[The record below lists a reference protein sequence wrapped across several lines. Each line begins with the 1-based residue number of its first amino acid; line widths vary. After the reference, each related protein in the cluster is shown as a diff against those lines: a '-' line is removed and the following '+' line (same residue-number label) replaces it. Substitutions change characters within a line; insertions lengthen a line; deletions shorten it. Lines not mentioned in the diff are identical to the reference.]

1 LSFFFPLSIVIALG
15 AFGTIAFSFFRDRG
29 APGHLSFSFGILLLA
44 IQCLA
49 AGMIS
54 HTRTEAVAS
63 AWCHWSQLAQ
73 AFLPSVWLFFSL
85 KFSRGNH
92 EVYLRKWLFALAV
105 AVLVPLGSVFF
116 LQDSLFGAVRA
127 VASGWEFEIGL
138 GGFLLYTVVLL
149 FCALALMNLERTVRA
164 AVGTMRWRI
173 KFVIIAVAILLT
185 AKLYTSAQVLLTS
198 QHSVYLDLVNAAAL
212 LIASPLLIVGTLR
225 AGSFQVKVYPSERV
239 LQFSV
244 AGILVGGYLIVIG
257 LASKFFA
264 RSTVPELQGLQALI
278 LLLSIAGIALLL
290 LSERAR
296 DRFKRFISR
305 NFRRPFYDYRA
316 AWLSFTDKAASTFDP
331 QSFSQSVVSY
341 ISETLHVLSVSLWL
355 FDDEAS
361 NIRLAYS
368 TGFPNADNPHTES
381 LLPHLPALVQHLSA
395 HPYPFDVDRTDEPWA
410 PALAHLF
417 ADQFTEAGN
426 RVCVPL
432 LARNR
437 LLGLITLGDRVHAI
451 PLATEE
457 FELLK
462 CIGDQVASTL
472 LNIQLSNRL
481 VQAKEMEAF
490 QTIAAFFV
498 HDLKNTASTLN
509 LTLQNLPRHW
519 ENEQFRSD
527 ALRAISK
534 SVGHIH
540 DLIGRLTLFRQKLEL
555 HPQPTDLNKLLQ
567 SCIASFPPDLPV
579 DTEFSALPPIRAD
592 ATQLEKVFTNLILN
606 AREALRDHGAI
617 HVQTRAEN
625 GWTVITVSDNG
636 CGMTPE
642 FVNRCLFRP
651 FQTTKKGGIGIGMF
665 QTKAI
670 VDAHRGRIEV
680 DSQLGRGTTFRIL
693 LPAS

>member
-1 LSFFFPLSIVIALG
+1 VIALG
-15 AFGTIAFSFFRDRG
+15 ALGTVAFSIFRDRG
-29 APGHLSFSFGILLLA
+29 APGHLSFTLGIVLLA
-44 IQCLA
+44 FQCLA
-49 AGMIS
+49 GGLIS
-54 HTRTEAVAS
+54 HTES
-63 AWCHWSQLAQ
+63 ATMADSWRHWSLLAQ
-73 AFLPSVWLFFSL
+73 SLLPSVWLFFSL

-92 EVYLRKWLFALAV
+92 DVYLRKWLVALAAALIIPV
-105 AVLVPLGSVFF
+105 GSVFF
-116 LQDSLFGAVRA
+116 LDDSLFREVRRA
-127 VASGWEFEIGL
+127 ASGWEFEIGF
-138 GGFLLYTVVLL
+138 GGFILYTSFLF

-173 KFVIIAVAILLT
+173 KFIIIGVAILLT
-185 AKLYTSAQVLLTS
+185 AKLYTSVQVLLS
-198 QHSVYLDLVNAAAL
+198 SFHSAYLDLVNAAAL

-225 AGSFQVKVYPSERV
+225 SGSFQVKVYPSEKV

-244 AGILVGGYLIVIG
+244 AGLLVGGYLIVLG
-257 LASKFFA
+257 LASKYF
-264 RSTVPELQGLQALI
+264 SGSSIPELQGLRALL

-296 DRFKRFISR
+296 DGFKRFISR
-305 NFRRPFYDYRA
+305 NFRRPFYDYRTT
-316 AWLSFTDKAASTFDP
+316 WLSFTDKAASTLDP
-331 QSFSQSVVSY
+331 QSFAQSVVPW
-341 ISETLHVLSVSLWL
+341 ISETLHVLSVSMWL
-355 FDDEAS
+355 YDDES
-361 NIRLAYS
+361 LGIRLAYS
-368 TGFPNADNPHTES
+368 TGFPNADVPQSDT
-381 LLPHLPALVQHLSA
+381 LLPHLPALVQHLISNQ
-395 HPYPFDVDRTDEPWA
+395 HPFDVDKSVEPWA
-410 PALAHLF
+410 PALKRLY
-417 ADQFTEAGN
+417 ADQFTAAGN

-432 LARNR
+432 LARGR
-437 LLGLITLGDRVHAI
+437 LLGMITLGDRVHAI
-451 PLATEE
+451 PLAAEE
-457 FELLK
+457 FDLLK

-472 LNIQLSNRL
+472 LNIQLSRQL

-555 HPQPTDLNKLLQ
+555 HPQPTDINKVLRG
-567 SCIASFPPDLPV
+567 CIATFPADLHV
-579 DTEFSALPPIRAD
+579 DTEFSALSPVRAD
-592 ATQLEKVFTNLILN
+592 SGQLEKVFTNLLLN
-606 AREALRDHGAI
+606 ARESLRDEGTI
-617 HVQTRAEN
+617 QVQTREQN
-625 GWTVITVSDNG
+625 GWTVVSVSDNG

-670 VDAHRGRIEV
+670 IDAHRGRIEV
-680 DSQLGRGTTFRIL
+680 ESEPGRGTTFRVL
-693 LPAS
+693 LPST